1 MSMHQFKQLE
11 DGSILDLTT
20 GEILGRGENRGS
32 FIFVPS
38 KPKLKEKWFMF
49 FQNACEKLALD
60 KTLSGASFRVLMYL
74 LSNLDFEN
82 YILIQQVEIAEK
94 LEMKR
99 ANVSRAIKQ
108 LTDKGILVK
117 GPKLGRTYSYKLNS
131 TYGWKGKVI
140 KLFEEMEEPKPKL
153 LVDTTKKSGIYPPT
167 L

>member
-1 MSMHQFKQLE
+1 MSMHRFKQLD

-20 GEILGRGENRGS
+20 GEILGGQENRGS
-32 FIFVPS
+32 FVFIPNR
-38 KPKLKEKWFMF
+38 PKLKENWFMF

-60 KTLSGASFRVLMYL
+60 KSLSGESFRVLMYL

-82 YILIQQVEIAEK
+82 YIIIQQVEIAEK
-94 LEMKR
+94 LDMKR

-108 LTDKGILVK
+108 LTDKEILIK

-140 KLFEEMEEPKPKL
+140 KLVDQTKEQKPKL
-153 LVDTTKKSGIYPPT
+153 VVDNTKKSPT
-167 L
+167 NIQE